1 VFLILTLKG
10 VSQNTIGK
18 SNDFGRISIA
28 AYVPLQ
34 IEGIPEPAKD
44 LLGNKLNQIVT
55 NLGLGGV
62 PNKERFIMTANV
74 NVLTKDVTPTAP
86 VMHVYTLQVTFYIG
100 DGIEGTKFAS
110 HSVTLKGADTDQN
123 KAYVMA
129 LRNIKIN
136 DPKIQEFVEGGKK
149 RIIEYYNS
157 KCDFIITEAQ
167 TLEQKQDYQQAIFKL
182 TNVPQVSKDCYNK
195 CQELIGSIY
204 KKFMDL
210 QCKKYMIEAKNIWAS
225 NQDYSGA
232 ERTSEVLNKV
242 DPNSSCY
249 NDAVALS
256 NTIAKRIR
264 EIDQREWNFK
274 LKQQQDAVDV
284 EMATIKAARDVGVA
298 YGENQPNVIYET
310 VIYGWW

>member
-1 VFLILTLKG
+1 
-10 VSQNTIGK
+10 
-18 SNDFGRISIA
+18 
-28 AYVPLQ
+28 
-34 IEGIPEPAKD
+34 
-44 LLGNKLNQIVT
+44 
-55 NLGLGGV
+55 
-62 PNKERFIMTANV
+62 
-74 NVLTKDVTPTAP
+74 
-86 VMHVYTLQVTFYIG
+86 
-100 DGIEGTKFAS
+100 
-110 HSVTLKGADTDQN
+110 
-123 KAYVMA
+123 MA